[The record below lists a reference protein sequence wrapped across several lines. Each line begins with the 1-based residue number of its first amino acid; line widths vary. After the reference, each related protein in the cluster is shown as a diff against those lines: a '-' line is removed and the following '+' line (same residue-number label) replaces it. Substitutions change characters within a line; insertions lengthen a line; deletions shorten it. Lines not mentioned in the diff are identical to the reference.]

1 MVAKPITAEQISKA
15 ELKMIQSKNIYADL
29 KARAKNQERKDK
41 RQMDNRRKIL
51 AGAWLLA
58 EMQKNESF
66 KTLALAGLDRF
77 LTRGIDRAAFPE
89 LAEPPES
96 RQA

>member
-15 ELKMIQSKNIYADL
+15 EQEMIQSKNRYADL
-29 KARAKNQERKDK
+29 KARAKNQERKDR
-41 RQMDNRRKIL
+41 RQWDNRRKIL

-58 EMQKNESF
+58 EMQKNADF
-66 KTLALAGLDRF
+66 KTLALVGLDRF
-77 LTRGIDRAAFPE
+77 LTRAIDRAAFPE
-89 LAEPPES
+89 LAETPES